1 VIIFYS
7 FTSKNMILD
16 EIIAKK
22 RHRVDALKKKQS
34 LSEIEKAASCAPP
47 PRDFFHALKEGE
59 MPAVIAEIKKSSP
72 SAGAISSELD
82 VEALVSSYEKGGA
95 AAISVIT
102 EEDFFEGKL
111 AYLRKAKDKSCLP
124 VLCKDFIIDPVQ
136 VFAAR
141 DAGADALLL
150 IACVLEQDSLVTLLQ
165 TARSLGM
172 ECLVEVHNEEEL
184 DRVLTTDALIIG
196 INNRNL
202 LTFEVDLK
210 TTLGLRPLIPTDRL
224 VVSESGIN
232 EHADIE
238 TLAAAGVDAV
248 LVGTSL
254 MRATDPEQKLK
265 ELRGKS

>member
-1 VIIFYS
+1 
-7 FTSKNMILD
+7 MILD
-16 EIIAKK
+16 EIIARK
-22 RHRVDALKKKQS
+22 RLRVDVLKEKDS
-34 LSEIEKAASCAPP
+34 FSELEKAASSAPL
-47 PRDFFHALKEGE
+47 PRDFFGALQEGG
-59 MPAVIAEIKKSSP
+59 MPAVIAEVKKASP
-72 SAGAISSELD
+72 SAGVIRSELN

-95 AAISVIT
+95 AALSVIT
-102 EEDFFEGKL
+102 EEDFFDGKL
-111 AYLRKAKDKSCLP
+111 AYLREAKEKSYLP

-141 DAGADALLL
+141 DAGADAILL
-150 IACVLEQDSLVTLLQ
+150 IACVLEQDSLVNLLQ

-184 DRVLTTDALIIG
+184 DRVLPTDTRIIG
-196 INNRNL
+196 VNNRNL

-210 TTLGLRPLIPTDRL
+210 TTIELRPLIPTDRL

-232 EHADIE
+232 EYADIQ
-238 TLAAAGVDAV
+238 TLAAAGIDAV

-254 MRATDPEQKLK
+254 MRSNDPEHKLK